1 MRPKGNG
8 TADRESVH
16 AAKSMD
22 LFATISEV
30 AQYAPSPA
38 GTANQPATSS
48 APVFIRGHESGQLQL
63 NPKAS
68 TDAIA
73 KSMAALLGAAL
84 DNLQALRDCRE
95 LTEGLELDRVYFE
108 GLFEASPEAI
118 AVLDHEDRVVRIN
131 RAFEDLFGYTESEA
145 QGCTINALIVP
156 TEQQT
161 SALLLTHD
169 VADGKLV
176 TTEAIRQRKDGSQL
190 YASILGSPVIVKGER
205 VAVYAIYRD
214 ITAQKEAE
222 DALRRLSTT
231 DELTGLFNRRGFF
244 LLAEQQR
251 RLAIREKAEL
261 LLLYIDID
269 DFKLVNDTYG
279 HLEGDQVL
287 ADIARILQGSFRD
300 SDILARMV
308 EGGLLA
314 RMGGD
319 EFVIL
324 AVDAGETGEEILTAR
339 LRERIERYNDERNRP
354 YRVSLSVGAVRVPPK
369 RDLVIDDLIADAD
382 RLMYQHKRGLKL

>member
-1 MRPKGNG
+1 
-8 TADRESVH
+8 
-16 AAKSMD
+16 MD
-22 LFATISEV
+22 IIDTISDV
-30 AQYAPSPA
+30 AQYSPGLA
-38 GTANQPATSS
+38 DNVGAQTTPAV
-48 APVFIRGHESGQLQL
+48 PVLIRGRESGQLQL
-63 NPKAS
+63 RKNAS
-68 TDAIA
+68 PAAVA
-73 KSMAALLGAAL
+73 KSMAALLGVAL
-84 DNLQALRDCRE
+84 DNRQALQNCRE

-108 GLFEASPEAI
+108 ELFEASPEAI
-118 AVLDHEDRVVRIN
+118 AVLDADDRVVRVN
-131 RAFEDLFGYTESEA
+131 RAFETLFGYTESEV
-145 QGCTINALIVP
+145 QGRTINALIVP
-156 TEQQT
+156 AEQQANAMT
-161 SALLLTHD
+161 LTHE
-169 VADGKLV
+169 VATGNFV

-190 YASILGSPVIVKGER
+190 HASILGAPVMVHGDQ
-205 VAVYAIYRD
+205 VAIYAIYRD

-251 RLAIREKAEL
+251 RLAIRERAEL

-287 ADIARILQGSFRD
+287 ADIAHILQRSFRD

-324 AVDAGETGEEILTAR
+324 AVDAGEEGEEILTTR
-339 LRERIERYNDERNRP
+339 LRERIERYNAERDRP
-354 YRVSLSVGAVRVPPK
+354 YRVSLSIGAVRVPPR
-369 RDLVIDDLIADAD
+369 RDLVIDELLADAD
-382 RLMYQHKRGLKL
+382 RLMYQHKRELKP